1 MCMYHVNCTHKK
13 QTMNIISTTGDITG
27 HVQQIGRVTIP
38 SIGNKISVVFS
49 NNKILVNNR
58 EVPHSGNVKIF
69 VEYVDHDTKEV
80 VRDEIPIVDNQNVH
94 VTVQGDAGNVTVSN
108 GKVIVHGNANQVN
121 NTNGKVKVG
130 QDVLGNCQTSNGEIY
145 ARNVNGNVTTS
156 NADIYIEGEAR
167 GLKRTSNGRVV
178 RQ

>member
-1 MCMYHVNCTHKK
+1 MSVVNFLRTV
-13 QTMNIISTTGDITG
+13 GDITG
-27 HVQQIGRVTIP
+27 HVNMASSIVGNNI
-38 SIGNKISVVFS
+38 SIGGGVYQSTIHADGKISV
-49 NNKILVNNR
+49 NNR
-58 EVPHSGNVKIF
+58 PISHSGAVKIF
-69 VEYVDHDTKEV
+69 VEYFNPDTKETA
-80 VRDEIPIVDNQNVH
+80 RELIPAADFTGVNVE
-94 VTVQGDAGNVTVSN
+94 VQGNAGNVTVSN
-108 GKVIVHGNANQVN
+108 GQVIVHGNANQVN